1 MPKQKKKF
9 KPGTE
14 DAGMKSAYS
23 KIRRIRV
30 VLDRW
35 DKPRPFD
42 DQPQGA
48 PEYLKRIRNIVGD

>member
-1 MPKQKKKF
+1 MATKKKF

-35 DKPRPFD
+35 DKPRVPD
-42 DQPQGA
+42 DLPNG
-48 PEYLKRIRNIVGD
+48 PEEYLKRIRNILGD